1 MKKLLIIFLLSFA
14 FLGSANANSIEGA
27 FGYKLGQIVK
37 NIPNVLWTEFSP
49 KKPLLSLN
57 EYSIHTT
64 LKEKRIYK
72 IMASYAEQSTV
83 IDKCTPYSSDYAA
96 ILKILETKYG
106 DFFNLRNLKHSSDTW
121 RQTSLSEYFIGNNR
135 YRMIEL
141 ECNWFFDREDPTTY
155 RYSLWL
161 TYTDLDLQSEA
172 RREEEELKKK
182 ELQEQLKG
190 VDY

>member
-106 DFFNLRNLKHSSDTW
+106 DFFNLRKSFYPSLQLHHMQGQFVDSYTNLPSDLLN
-121 RQTSLSEYFIGNNR
+121 QTYL
-135 YRMIEL
+135 L
-141 ECNWFFDREDPTTY
+141 
-155 RYSLWL
+155 
-161 TYTDLDLQSEA
+161 
-172 RREEEELKKK
+172 
-182 ELQEQLKG
+182 
-190 VDY
+190 